1 MVIGLDIDG
10 TITRHP
16 KFFALVS
23 QALVQG
29 GHQVVVITF
38 REDRKSAADDFAVWG
53 VAYSELVTWSSME
66 NAGENMYAWKARR
79 CTAKNVEILF
89 DDDPLVLC
97 QLNPVVVSM
106 MVVDHETH
114 DLARR
119 LLYFALLPVRMPGR
133 RPWPECRLLLHHCT
147 PGTDKIPQLGREP

>member
-16 KFFALVS
+16 GFFASIS
-23 QALVQG
+23 QALVNG

-38 REDRKSAADDFAVWG
+38 REDRKSAADDLAAWG
-53 VAYSELVTWSSME
+53 VAYSELVTWSFQE
-66 NAGENMYAWKARR
+66 KENMYAWKARICR
-79 CTAKNVEILF
+79 AKNVEVFF

-97 QLNPVVVSM
+97 QLNPMVVSM

-114 DLARR
+114 DLAK
-119 LLYFALLPVRMPGR
+119 LADGDA
-133 RPWPECRLLLHHCT
+133 
-147 PGTDKIPQLGREP
+147 DKESK